1 MDYELYK
8 TTLGQYGAETIE
20 VVETLSC
27 TEKSCVELVN
37 VTNYASRAVAK
48 KYLDENSYFN
58 VSEDL
63 ELLMRVSN

>member
-1 MDYELYK
+1 M
-8 TTLGQYGAETIE
+8 
-20 VVETLSC
+20 VETLSC

-37 VTNYASRAVAK
+37 VTNFASRAVAK